1 VADYWCMATGDH
13 RLTAGTA
20 AFQFSGFRLYQ
31 IARFCIVFC
40 TEMQSVAVGWQ
51 VYEIT
56 HRPLDLGLTGL
67 AQFLP
72 GVALFLLAGHVADR
86 FDRRNLLTM
95 CYVGF
100 AVSSAL
106 LLVVALKMEYL
117 HRAGSVMPIFAILCL
132 VGAVRSF
139 SMPATRALLP
149 QLVPE
154 EQFQGAVAWN
164 SSIFQ
169 FATILGPAMGGV
181 LYAFSRGPAAVYA
194 TALSVGTIAVLTT
207 LRIKVQ
213 SPRRVRE
220 PFSLKTVF
228 AGFGYIWQHKLVF
241 GSISLDLFAVLLGGA
256 VALLPV
262 YAKEILVTGPWGLG
276 LLRSA
281 PGIGAAVMALLIAYK
296 PIRRRAGATML
307 WCVAGFG
314 VFTIVFGLS
323 RNIVLSMI
331 SLFFVGAAD
340 MVSVVVRGVLIQIET
355 PDEMRG
361 RVNAVDM
368 IFIGASNELGE
379 FESGLAAQWFGAVP
393 AVVLGGIG
401 AIVVTILWAWI
412 FPELR
417 RADSLSRTGS
427 ANAAKPAWPKQT
439 SRLS

>member
-1 VADYWCMATGDH
+1 MATGDH
-13 RLTAGTA
+13 PPAAGTA
-20 AFQFSGFRLYQ
+20 AFQFSGFRYYQ
-31 IARFCIVFC
+31 MARFCMVFC

-72 GVALFLLAGHVADR
+72 GVVLFLLAGHITDR
-86 FDRRNLLTM
+86 FNRKKLLTL
-95 CYVGF
+95 CYAGF
-100 AVSSAL
+100 ALSSAL
-106 LLVVALKMEYL
+106 LLVLALEVKCL
-117 HRAGSVMPIFAILCL
+117 HAPGSVAPIFVILCL

-139 SMPATRALLP
+139 SMPASRALLP

-169 FATILGPAMGGV
+169 FATILGPAMGGL
-181 LYAFSRGPAAVYA
+181 LYAFFRGPAAVYA
-194 TALSVGTIAVLTT
+194 TALSAGTIAAITT
-207 LRIKVQ
+207 MRIQLQ
-213 SPRRVRE
+213 SPPRPRE
-220 PFSLKTVF
+220 RFSLKTVF
-228 AGFGYIWQHKLVF
+228 AGFHYIWEHKLVL

-281 PGIGAAVMALLIAYK
+281 PGIGAAVMAILIAYK

-314 VFTIVFGLS
+314 VFTMVFGFS
-323 RNIVLSMI
+323 RNIVLSLI

-340 MVSVVVRGVLIQIET
+340 MVSVVVRGVLIQVET
-355 PDEMRG
+355 PDQMRG

-393 AVVLGGIG
+393 AVVLGGLG
-401 AIVVTILWAWI
+401 AVIVTVMWAWM

-417 RADSLSRTGS
+417 RADSLARASRG
-427 ANAAKPAWPKQT
+427 NLPD
-439 SRLS
+439 RL

>member
-1 VADYWCMATGDH
+1 MATADH

-72 GVALFLLAGHVADR
+72 GVVLFLLAGHVADR
-86 FDRRNLLTM
+86 FDRRNLLTL

-100 AVSSAL
+100 ATSSAL
-106 LLVVALKMEYL
+106 LLLVGLNAEYFD
-117 HRAGSVMPIFAILCL
+117 RAGSVAPIFAILCL

-139 SMPATRALLP
+139 SMPASRALLP

-154 EQFQGAVAWN
+154 EQFQSAVAWN

-169 FATILGPAMGGV
+169 FATILGPAMGGI
-181 LYAFSRGPAAVYA
+181 LYAFFRGPAAVYA
-194 TALSVGTIAVLTT
+194 TALSAGTIAVLTT

-213 SPRRVRE
+213 SPPRVRE

-228 AGFGYIWQHKLVF
+228 AGFRYIWDHKLVF

-379 FESGLAAQWFGAVP
+379 FESGLAAQWLGAVP

-401 AIVVTILWAWI
+401 AILVTVLWAWM

-417 RADSLSRTGS
+417 SADSLSRASS
-427 ANAAKPAWPKQT
+427 ADAARRA
-439 SRLS
+439 